1 MAMGTQGTLSH
12 VTGQLR
18 VGRPPSK
25 GELVRAMADMLL
37 VGLDGYKQKY
47 IELAAAIAQSLA
59 TIEASGMKIIHGENR
74 IRGSTVVA
82 IEDPSGVMG
91 RKLKKLGHS
100 TATIFD
106 VCPRDPSRCQSGFQL
121 SLTPH
126 CLREVK
132 GGKTA
137 LSMFTADL
145 IKTHERVRL
154 SYPSLA
160 KRFPENSLAAYLL
173 SGGNEDLWA
182 FALLKTPGL
191 GREAIS
197 LVLRRLYSAI
207 LDSGVAC
214 SDRHLSPLKDLLK
227 RLLSL
232 VVAVLAVM
240 RLRRHRSL
248 HKLRCLR

>member
-59 TIEASGMKIIHGENR
+59 SIEASGMKIIHGHNR
-74 IRGSTVVA
+74 IHGSTVFA

-100 TATIFD
+100 CATLFQ
-106 VCPRDPSRCQSGFQL
+106 VCPRDASRCQTGIQL

-126 CLREVK
+126 CLLEIKVGRK
-132 GGKTA
+132 A
-137 LSMFTADL
+137 LSVFTADL
-145 IKTHERVRL
+145 IKTHEHVRS
-154 SYPSLA
+154 SYSPLA
-160 KRFPENSLAAYLL
+160 KRFPQNSLPAYLL
-173 SGGNEDLWA
+173 SGGNSDLWLLS
-182 FALLKTPGL
+182 LLKTSGL
-191 GREAIS
+191 GREFIQ
-197 LVLRRLYSAI
+197 
-207 LDSGVAC
+207 
-214 SDRHLSPLKDLLK
+214 LL
-227 RLLSL
+227 
-232 VVAVLAVM
+232 
-240 RLRRHRSL
+240 
-248 HKLRCLR
+248 C